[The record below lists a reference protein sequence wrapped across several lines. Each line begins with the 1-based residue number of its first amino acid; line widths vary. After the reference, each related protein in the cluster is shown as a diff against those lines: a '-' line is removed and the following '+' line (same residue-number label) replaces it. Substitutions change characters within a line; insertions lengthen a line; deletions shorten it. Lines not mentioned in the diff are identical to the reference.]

1 MGGSVSSAT
10 KSLLAGEDWLAE
22 NIRATLFT
30 TMPVEPNDLLAN
42 IAGLVPLNLTK
53 RPGLHFESAEFEDGS
68 LYVTVQPGRFDLTY
82 ADKTDPSSVSAIE
95 NPHVLN
101 VGPLNKALRLFRPVA
116 EKVFPTITSV
126 ARIGVGVIAIKIVDN
141 NESAA
146 RVIKEY
152 NPQLPVNP
160 STDSDIFWQYNRPR
174 ITNTFGGTIN
184 RLVKWQAVQQQL
196 VRIIIPGPVTAS
208 TEALSGQIF
217 VRMEGGREYSPY
229 FGT

>member
-126 ARIGVGVIAIKIVDN
+126 ARIG
-141 NESAA
+141 
-146 RVIKEY
+146 
-152 NPQLPVNP
+152 
-160 STDSDIFWQYNRPR
+160 
-174 ITNTFGGTIN
+174 
-184 RLVKWQAVQQQL
+184 
-196 VRIIIPGPVTAS
+196 
-208 TEALSGQIF
+208 
-217 VRMEGGREYSPY
+217 GGRDRNKDR
-229 FGT
+229 